1 MGRGILPNTVKD
13 MAKYKG
19 AEKGAHTQGGGSR
32 KMRFHFFCIQRCHK
46 DYRRGGTWHNGV
58 QMMQESAVTQG
69 IAKAIKVSHEI
80 LKSRIYE
87 QSRGNASA

>member
-32 KMRFHFFCIQRCHK
+32 KMRFHFFAFNVVIK
-46 DYRRGGTWHNGV
+46 TIVEEGLGIMVYR
-58 QMMQESAVTQG
+58 
-69 IAKAIKVSHEI
+69 
-80 LKSRIYE
+80 
-87 QSRGNASA
+87 